1 MSPPLMVSLVL
12 SLCLST
18 VCEQKVFAFVLID
31 NFLAYTF
38 AGAVLTKIDLLE
50 HLAGHPVEIIDLLAT
65 TLPAQSTFFM
75 NLIMIAAF
83 NGLTMELL
91 RYDSFH
97 IYTIGHVGQTCMHS
111 YSLSLLSGWITF
123 RHTGGVC

>member
-1 MSPPLMVSLVL
+1 M
-12 SLCLST
+12 
-18 VCEQKVFAFVLID
+18 LID

-38 AGAVLTKIDLLE
+38 AGAVLTKINMLGD
-50 HLAGHPVEIIDLLAT
+50 LAGSPGKIIDLLAT

-91 RYDSFH
+91 RY
-97 IYTIGHVGQTCMHS
+97 
-111 YSLSLLSGWITF
+111 
-123 RHTGGVC
+123 RHTYNRHRHTPTASSFENGPFHQAGAVC